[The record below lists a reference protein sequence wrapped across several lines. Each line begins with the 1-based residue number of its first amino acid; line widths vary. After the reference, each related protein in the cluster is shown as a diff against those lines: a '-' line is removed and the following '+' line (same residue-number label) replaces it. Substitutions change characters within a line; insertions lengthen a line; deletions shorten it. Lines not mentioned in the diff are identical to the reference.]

1 MKLEQKPVL
10 KQKQTIKPRLSVHQ
24 LIEQLNV
31 HEAECA
37 LRYKRIEEKLAENRA
52 AIKQFDIKIW
62 GLAVLII
69 AQASILTMIAQ
80 KVL

>member
-1 MKLEQKPVL
+1 MKLEQKPTV
-10 KQKQTIKPRLSVHQ
+10 KQEQTIKPKLNINQ
-24 LIEQLNV
+24 LIKQLAV
-31 HEAECA
+31 HEAECT
-37 LRYKRIEEKLAENRA
+37 LRYKRIEELLEDHKS
-52 AIKQFDIKIW
+52 AIRKFDIKVW